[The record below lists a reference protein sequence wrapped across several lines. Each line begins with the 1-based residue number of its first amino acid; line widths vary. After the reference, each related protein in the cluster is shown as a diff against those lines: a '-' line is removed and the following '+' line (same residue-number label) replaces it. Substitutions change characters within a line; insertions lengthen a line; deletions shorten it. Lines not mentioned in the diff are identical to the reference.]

1 MTKPIEVNQLN
12 FKYKNNSD
20 LTLENINLSVD
31 ENEILGIVGPNG
43 AGKSTLI
50 SILEGLQHNYTGDVK
65 ILGFDL
71 KKTPSLAQKQLGGL
85 FQSSGYFDNLTVEES
100 LTLFSQMYHS
110 AISPEIALQHM
121 DAQELLPRRV
131 KTLSGGQRQKFGI
144 ALSLINKPKLLFLDE
159 PTTGLDPDARL
170 HLWKTIKQ
178 LQGKSTIIICS
189 HYLDEVSYL
198 CDRVC
203 FIYNGKVYA
212 TDTPDNLIKKS
223 KAHTR
228 IEFDC
233 SDTTAVINS
242 VATLSKE
249 DLHYLGGK
257 RYCISTNEPSS
268 ILSALYTLKKVVT
281 NIDIKKPTLDDAY
294 YKITGESMEGII

>member
-1 MTKPIEVNQLN
+1 MCYFIPPCIQ
-12 FKYKNNSD
+12 
-20 LTLENINLSVD
+20 
-31 ENEILGIVGPNG
+31 EILPGQVLRHQP
-43 AGKSTLI
+43 
-50 SILEGLQHNYTGDVK
+50 
-65 ILGFDL
+65 
-71 KKTPSLAQKQLGGL
+71 
-85 FQSSGYFDNLTVEES
+85 LTW
-100 LTLFSQMYHS
+100 TC
-110 AISPEIALQHM
+110 
-121 DAQELLPRRV
+121 R
-131 KTLSGGQRQKFGI
+131 
-144 ALSLINKPKLLFLDE
+144 
-159 PTTGLDPDARL
+159 
-170 HLWKTIKQ
+170 W
-178 LQGKSTIIICS
+178 
-189 HYLDEVSYL
+189 L

-249 DLHYLGGK
+249 DLHYLDGK